1 MSEHPRIRDK
11 QRLILNGQSRANKN
25 ARRLCLE
32 ALEEAL
38 GAIDPAES
46 VSAQLRLSRDQ
57 LLVGNR
63 SFPVPKTISVLSV
76 GKASLPM
83 LAGALSVLGEHIYS
97 GILVAPK
104 TEKITGLDK
113 RISVFRTGHPI
124 PDMEGVR
131 AAKHV
136 LGSIDR
142 MRPDDLLL
150 CLISGGASA
159 MLPAPANDIT
169 LNDKKEIT
177 EQLIKSEASIHEIN
191 TVRRHLSEL
200 KGGRLVERCR
210 AGRIIS
216 LIISDVPGNTLS
228 DIASGLTAPDP
239 TTFQDAMKVLR
250 QYNLWDSARARVR
263 DHLQRG
269 SDGQILD
276 TPKPGDRIFA
286 NVYNLIVADNRTAC
300 VAARSFLNRRS
311 TPAIILTSSAD
322 MDARNLG
329 KLLASVAKDGEAA
342 GHLLKPSSALVLGG
356 ETTVDVKG
364 SGKGGRNQEVALAAL
379 NGIAGLKGVV
389 VAALG
394 TDGVD
399 GNSPAAGAL
408 VDGLS
413 AARAAR
419 LGLRVRDFMVR
430 NDSYNLFR
438 KLGDAIIT
446 GPTGTNVGDIYLLTR
461 AREVRIPA

>member
-38 GAIDPAES
+38 GTIDPAKS
-46 VSAQLRLSRDQ
+46 VSAQLRLRRDQ
-57 LLVGNR
+57 LLVGNL
-63 SFPVPKTISVLSV
+63 SFPVPKRISVLSV

-83 LAGALSVLGEHIYS
+83 LVGALSVLGEHIYS
-97 GILVAPK
+97 GILVAPR
-104 TEKITGLDK
+104 TQKITGLDK
-113 RISVFRTGHPI
+113 RISIFRTGHPI
-124 PDMEGVR
+124 PDLEGIR

-136 LGSIDR
+136 LASIDR

-263 DHLQRG
+263 DRLQRG
-269 SDGQILD
+269 SDGQIFD

-286 NVYNLIVADNRTAC
+286 KVHNLIVADNRSAC
-300 VAARSFLNRRS
+300 VAARSYLNRRS
-311 TPAIILTSSAD
+311 TPTIILTSSAD

-329 KLLASVAKDGEAA
+329 KLLASVAKDGEEA
-342 GHLLKPSSALVLGG
+342 GHFLKLSSALVLGG

-413 AARAAR
+413 AVHAER

-446 GPTGTNVGDIYLLTR
+446 GPTGTNVGDIYLLMR
-461 AREVRIPA
+461 ARES